1 MDELKKSIMYLEHGN
16 ELVVSKLRVLIDSLI
31 KYQEGT
37 LPTDDMLFDTFY
49 TRLIKYN
56 GQLSFDN
63 YIIVFERIHYTRCMS
78 LREHSTGIPVEFACR
93 SIAKGTIDCKEV
105 LMQFLSIFMDTTGII
120 ATPAWKI
127 LEIFDDSENIDKSQV
142 ERNLWRAYR
151 RSVSPIC
158 YIQSHNR
165 LLPIYCKEH
174 ADRIADLYNQ
184 QENTYCQNGLDLL
197 LGYVS
202 DKKVKLT
209 YNLEKKN

>member
-1 MDELKKSIMYLEHGN
+1 MGELKKSIMNLEHGN

-37 LPTDDMLFDTFY
+37 LPTDDMLYDSFY

-56 GQLSFDN
+56 GQLSFDH
-63 YIIVFERIHYTRCMS
+63 YIIVFERIHYTKRMT

-93 SIAKGTIDCKEV
+93 SIDKDSIDCKEV
-105 LMQFLSIFMDTTGII
+105 LIQFLSIFMDTTGII
-120 ATPAWKI
+120 VTPAWKI

-151 RSVSPIC
+151 RSISPIC

-184 QENTYCQNGLDLL
+184 QEETYCQNELDLL
-197 LGYVS
+197 LGKCFRQKGKS
-202 DKKVKLT
+202 HI
-209 YNLEKKN
+209 